1 MKTTKRML
9 FFWLCMAALT
19 LPASAGFLTPL
30 FKPYAFSYEKSEGWH
45 ACVMDNVEHAG
56 NWDKNKL
63 LCQLE
68 IFFKPGVITQIGFEL
83 MQWDTNPPNH
93 VLDLCR
99 LARAKSDKNIAIVDV
114 TIYLANGET
123 LTSPQLFISD
133 RRLDGKKTKSY
144 GNIDARFE
152 TSSFTSSLKNV
163 SKMTKAEK
171 QFYINSQLTKHNI
184 KKLVI
189 AGYSFEFENFR
200 SAPTYRAM
208 LNRLAQETGAD
219 PYTQTT
225 GGSD

>member
-9 FFWLCMAALT
+9 FFWLWMAALT

-30 FKPYAFSYEKSEGWH
+30 FKPYAFSFTKGKEWH
-45 ACVMDNVEHAG
+45 VCRMDSMQHTG
-56 NWDKNKL
+56 NKDKNKL
-63 LCQLE
+63 YCKLE
-68 IFFKPGVITQIGFEL
+68 IIFNPSKFAQIGFEL
-83 MQWDTNPPNH
+83 IQWDTIPVNH

-99 LARAKSDKNIAIVDV
+99 LARANSDKNMVVVDI
-114 TIYLANGET
+114 TIHLTNGET
-123 LTSPQLFISD
+123 LTSPYLFITD
-133 RRLDGKKTKSY
+133 FRQDGNKTKSY
-144 GNIDARFE
+144 GYLNALFV
-152 TSSFTSSLKNV
+152 TSTFTSSIKDV
-163 SKMTKAEK
+163 SKMTNAEK
-171 QFYINSQLTKHNI
+171 QFYITSELTKHNI

-225 GGSD
+225 GASD

>member
-1 MKTTKRML
+1 MRTKKHI
-9 FFWLCMAALT
+9 FFFCLWMAALT

-30 FKPYAFSYEKSEGWH
+30 FKPYPFSYEKSEGWH
-45 ACVMDNVEHAG
+45 ACVMDSVEHAG
-56 NWDKNKL
+56 NWEKNKL
-63 LCQLE
+63 LCQLK
-68 IFFKPGVITQIGFEL
+68 ILFKPGVITQIGFEL
-83 MQWDTNPPNH
+83 TQVGTNSPNH
-93 VLDLCR
+93 VLDLSR

-123 LTSPQLFISD
+123 LTSPNLFISD
-133 RRLDGKKTKSY
+133 RRLDGNKTKSY

-163 SKMTKAEK
+163 SKMTQAEK
-171 QFYINSQLTKHNI
+171 QFYITSELTKHNI

-219 PYTQTT
+219 PYTQIT
-225 GGSD
+225 GGSE